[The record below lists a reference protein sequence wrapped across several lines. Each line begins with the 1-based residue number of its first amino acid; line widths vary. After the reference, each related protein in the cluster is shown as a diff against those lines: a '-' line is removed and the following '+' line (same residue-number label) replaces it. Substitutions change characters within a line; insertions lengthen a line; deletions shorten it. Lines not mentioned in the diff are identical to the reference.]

1 MAVPQTAWHRTAGRR
16 DISRG
21 RAFSPGSRG
30 GVGGLFGRS
39 RRGPTRHYLESL
51 ADSRGLRRLGGG
63 WGVGAGCALFGLWFW
78 IAGATGSFWAFPL
91 SDRLGALRLPDT
103 SRGHRWSDLQAMMP
117 GEMSM
122 VEGGLS
128 TILRRTKTTGAN
140 RRIKELPVCI
150 SERAFFEDPT
160 WLAVGFNLLNQ
171 GPSGLPAAL
180 SPAQD
185 KGERGPREEDGY
197 LRGLQLGSW
206 LWWVSPSWRG
216 ATGRNAASDRFSQH
230 GSASSRYFQ
239 RIETCWGDGN
249 PRVRVPTSA
258 PTADGWLD
266 CRPSTRRRQE
276 QLDETRGRL
285 RVTSA
290 AG

>member
-1 MAVPQTAWHRTAGRR
+1 MCWIERVAEGAV
-16 DISRG
+16 
-21 RAFSPGSRG
+21 
-30 GVGGLFGRS
+30 
-39 RRGPTRHYLESL
+39 
-51 ADSRGLRRLGGG
+51 DSRAMSGRIAWAERLCWKAPWTRRAPRYPAAILARWERIVLDLEVAVG
-63 WGVGAGCALFGLWFW
+63 WRIWAWAKLLKVW
-78 IAGATGSFWAFPL
+78 GSL
-91 SDRLGALRLPDT
+91 
-103 SRGHRWSDLQAMMP
+103 RWSDLQAMIP

-150 SERAFFEDPT
+150 SERVFFEDPT
-160 WLAVGFNLLNQ
+160 WLAVGFSLLNQ
-171 GPSGLPAAL
+171 GPSGRPAAL

-197 LRGLQLGSW
+197 LRGLQLRSW

-216 ATGRNAASDRFSQH
+216 PTGRNAASDRFSQH

-249 PRVRVPTSA
+249 PRVRIPTSA
-258 PTADGWLD
+258 PAADGWLD
-266 CRPSTRRRQE
+266 CSTRRRQE
-276 QLDETRGRL
+276 QLDERRGRL